1 MVNWTDTLYSEGCL
15 LFYDRDKKMVVGLG
29 GYNENFSR
37 VMVVFQTGKKV
48 LHNGGSAAHDRGSI
62 RTSPA

>member
-29 GYNENFSR
+29 DTMKIFRELWWFSNR
-37 VMVVFQTGKKV
+37 KKV
-48 LHNGGSAAHDRGSI
+48 LHNGDSAAHYCGSI

>member
-29 GYNENFSR
+29 DTMKIFRELWWFFKQEKSL
-37 VMVVFQTGKKV
+37 T
-48 LHNGGSAAHDRGSI
+48 
-62 RTSPA
+62 